1 VVAFRVVGS
10 VFKSKRAAAEQVRV
24 RIRRFR
30 FRPPS
35 STLTFPGAI
44 YLEIVGAAAVSG
56 LLSIEI
62 D

>member
-1 VVAFRVVGS
+1 MEELREQRQ
-10 VFKSKRAAAEQVRV
+10 SKFGYLTKFESV